1 MYKIVCVT
9 PSGRRRYMKYL
20 IPQIISSPIVDR
32 YDIWLNTELEDDIVF
47 LESLAK
53 MYSKI
58 NIVYQPDGVI
68 NGNKS
73 INAFFKKAI
82 DEDTIYIRLD
92 DDVLW
97 IEPDF
102 FEKMVEFR
110 TKNREFFLVSPM
122 IINNAICSY
131 ILQHYGKLSYNK
143 KLTSNCFDLD
153 SWVDADFALKLHKQF
168 LNKIEEGTTQSL
180 YVPHTQIS
188 LNRFSINSV
197 CWFGSE
203 FKKFDGLVLGDE
215 EEYISTL
222 KPMELNKI
230 NSFAGNILI
239 SHFAFFT
246 QRKVLDTSNLLTL
259 YEKMIDKTYAR
270 NQEYVK
276 IKKYIFGMSGLV
288 EDEFSL
294 KSFFKLPKLKG
305 NKEVKLL

>member
-32 YDIWLNTELEDDIVF
+32 YDIWLNTEFEDDVVF
-47 LESLAK
+47 LETMAK
-53 MYSKI
+53 LYSKI
-58 NIVYQPDGVI
+58 NIVYQPNGVI

-73 INAFFKKAI
+73 INAFFTKAL

-92 DDVLW
+92 DDVIW

-102 FEKMVEFR
+102 FEKMIDFR
-110 TKNREFFLVSPM
+110 IKNKEYFLVSPI
-122 IINNAICSY
+122 IINNSICSY
-131 ILQHYGKLSYNK
+131 LLQHYGKLIYDK
-143 KLTSNCFDLD
+143 KLTSNCFDSD
-153 SWVDADFALKLHKQF
+153 SWVDPDFALKLHKQF
-168 LNKIEEGTTQSL
+168 LKKIEEGTTQSL
-180 YVPHTQIS
+180 YVPHSKIS

-203 FKKFDGLVLGDE
+203 FKKFNGLVLGDE

-230 NSFAGNILI
+230 NCFAGNILI

-246 QRKVLDTSNLLTL
+246 QRKVLDQSNLLIL
-259 YEKMIDKTYAR
+259 YEKMIDKTYSL
-270 NQEYVK
+270 NKEYMK
-276 IKKYIFGMSGLV
+276 IKKNIFGMNGLV
-288 EDEFSL
+288 DDNFSH
-294 KSFFKLPKLKG
+294 KPFFKLPKFKR
-305 NKEVKLL
+305 NKELKLL